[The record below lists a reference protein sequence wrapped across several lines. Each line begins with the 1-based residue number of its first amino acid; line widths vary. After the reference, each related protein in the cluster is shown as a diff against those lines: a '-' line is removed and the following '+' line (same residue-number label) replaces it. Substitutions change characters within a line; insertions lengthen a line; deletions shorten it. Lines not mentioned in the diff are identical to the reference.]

1 MQAAKQKIS
10 KLRRNQLDDLY
21 QRLIPLMEQLPQGGW
36 IKDVRS
42 ALGMSAAQM
51 ARWLDISKPTLA
63 RLEKNEASRA
73 VTLKSLEKIA
83 RVMHCR
89 LVYAFVP
96 DPGFGSLEGIL
107 KDRARAV
114 ATRIV
119 SATSHTM
126 ALEDQAISAPKH
138 KAQVEDLA
146 EELLRTMDKRL
157 WEVE

>member
-1 MQAAKQKIS
+1 MRAAKQKIS
-10 KLRRNQLDDLY
+10 KLRRNQLDDLF
-21 QRLIPLMEQLPQGGW
+21 QSLIPIMGQLPQGSW

-63 RLEKNEASRA
+63 RLEKNEASRV

-96 DPGFGSLEGIL
+96 GPEFGSLEGIL
-107 KDRARAV
+107 KERAKAV

-119 SATSHTM
+119 GASSHTM
-126 ALEDQAISAPKH
+126 ALENQAISPAKR
-138 KAQVEDLA
+138 KAQVDELA